1 MATMSID
8 DLKGKTV
15 LDEEG
20 QVVGSL
26 EDVLLD
32 TSSWAVQGFRL
43 KLKRD
48 AARSIGASGGLLH
61 GAVLDLPREAVRAAG
76 DAVILSVPLASLA
89 ELADGR
95 AGSRESPPAPAAP
108 RGAPADR
115 TG

>member
-1 MATMSID
+1 MATMSIEQ
-8 DLKGKTV
+8 LRGKTV

-26 EDVLLD
+26 EEVFLD
-32 TSSWAVQGFRL
+32 TISWSVQGFRL

-76 DAVILSVPLASLA
+76 DAVILSVPLARLP
-89 ELADGR
+89 ELADAR
-95 AGSRESPPAPAAP
+95 TGSRHTPPAPAET
-108 RGAPADR
+108 RADHA
-115 TG
+115 G